1 MDPKELIKPIT
12 LTYTQPKCNAT
23 DSLISYLA
31 LAIHPSTGHAEPT
44 VFIHVNRVRSGRFDL
59 WVRVNLSRPE
69 LARIISL
76 VSLLLLGLVPAYI
89 ITSTSKGLVD
99 ALI

>member
-1 MDPKELIKPIT
+1 MLRT
-12 LTYTQPKCNAT
+12 
-23 DSLISYLA
+23 SYNNVPVNQL
-31 LAIHPSTGHAEPT
+31 SSTSNSSFTGHAEPT

-76 VSLLLLGLVPAYI
+76 VSLLLLSLVPTCTYI
-89 ITSTSKGLVD
+89 TTSTSKGLVMH
-99 ALI
+99 

>member
-1 MDPKELIKPIT
+1 MMVLFQPIG
-12 LTYTQPKCNAT
+12 
-23 DSLISYLA
+23 SREERG
-31 LAIHPSTGHAEPT
+31 GHE
-44 VFIHVNRVRSGRFDL
+44 DK
-59 WVRVNLSRPE
+59 VNLSRPE

-76 VSLLLLGLVPAYI
+76 VSLLLLSLVPAYI